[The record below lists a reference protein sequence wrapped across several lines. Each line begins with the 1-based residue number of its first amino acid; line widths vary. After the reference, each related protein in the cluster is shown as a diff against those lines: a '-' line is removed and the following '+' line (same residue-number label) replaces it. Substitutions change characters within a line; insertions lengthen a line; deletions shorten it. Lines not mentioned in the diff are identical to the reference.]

1 VKITK
6 NKLRALIKEE
16 LEIISEGWIPI
27 SDFPEV
33 GIPQYNGKSDRARG
47 PEYGID
53 QLNGKVN
60 QLMTLVMVLNDNHTT
75 RADVMEIVNEMLG
88 ETEGGPQMTRVGPD
102 VDLSR
107 SGPPEI
113 E

>member
-1 VKITK
+1 MKITRRQ
-6 NKLRALIKEE
+6 LRTLIKEE
-16 LEIISEGWIPI
+16 LEVISERFIPI
-27 SDFPEV
+27 SDFPDV
-33 GIPQYNGKSDRARG
+33 GIPQYNGKSDRSRG

-53 QLNGKVN
+53 QLNSKVN
-60 QLMTLVMVLNDNHTT
+60 RLRTLIMILNDNLTS
-75 RADVMEIVNEMLG
+75 RADIEEIIDDMLG
-88 ETEGGPQMTRVGPD
+88 DTEGGPQMTRVGAD